1 MDFQLSPEHQRL
13 QAVCQKLARDFATR
27 ASAHDREASLPRE
40 NYDALRHE
48 GLFGLTMPKELG
60 GMGVGFLGYVLAAE
74 ELAQGCPATAL
85 TFNMHCAALGL
96 IIDDPTVPDNVKRR
110 AADLAVK
117 DKRLIA
123 ATFSEPGTSS
133 LIFSTYLPTL
143 HARRVN
149 GGYCLNGRKVF
160 VSMIEAADYVYLVA
174 HPAETTNP
182 LASLGLLVSRSL
194 PGQRVERVWN
204 TLGMRATCSDT
215 LVFEDCWIPEEAVCS
230 ETDHFFRWTQGSG
243 QWAFGSYTSVYLGV
257 GAAAYRQAVE
267 TLRNRVP
274 KGFTQSLAYHPDVR
288 RRVAEMSA
296 DLEAARLL
304 MYHAA
309 WLVDSEGDTPAT
321 TAALFRAKYVVGEA
335 VARITRTALTIC
347 GAHALFKTAPLE
359 QLFRDGAS
367 APIMSPSSDSCL
379 SNLGMLELGLDSQ
392 QMLPPLKRD

>member
-13 QAVCQKLARDFATR
+13 QAVCQELARDFATR

-40 NYDALRHE
+40 NYDALRHA
-48 GLFGLTMPKELG
+48 GLFGLTVPQQFGGLG
-60 GMGVGFLGYVLAAE
+60 AGFLGHVLAAE
-74 ELAQGCPATAL
+74 ELAQGCPSTAL
-85 TFNMHCAALGL
+85 TFNMHCSALGF
-96 IIDDPTVPDNVKRR
+96 IIDDPAVPDAIKQR

-117 DKRLIA
+117 DRQLIA

-143 HARRVN
+143 HAQRVN
-149 GGYCLNGRKVF
+149 GGYRLNGRKVF

-174 HPAETTNP
+174 RPAEAESP
-182 LASLGLLVSRSL
+182 LASMGLLVSRSL
-194 PGQRVERVWN
+194 PGQRVERVWD

-215 LVFEDCWIPEEAVCS
+215 LIFEDCWIPEEAVCS
-230 ETDHFFRWTQGSG
+230 QTDQFFHWTQGGG
-243 QWAFGSYTSVYLGV
+243 QWAFGSYTAVYLGV
-257 GAAAYRQAVE
+257 GVAAYRQAVE
-267 TLRNRVP
+267 TLKNRVP
-274 KGFTQSLAYHPDVR
+274 KGFTQPLAYHPDVR
-288 RRVAEMSA
+288 HRVAEMSA

-309 WLVDSEGDTPAT
+309 WLVDTEGVTPAA

-359 QLFRDGAS
+359 RLFRDGAS
-367 APIMSPSSDSCL
+367 APIMSPSSDACL

-392 QMLPPLKRD
+392 EMLPPLKRD